1 MGSPGPLSYGVLAV
15 TLLVAHLVQGVTGFG
30 AIVLALPVLALF
42 FPLKT
47 LIPALVVVNLVQV
60 AWFAWRERRSVHA
73 FHAKSMAIA
82 AVLGLPVG
90 YAIFRF
96 LPTQELKVVLG
107 FLVILVAVW
116 NLAGP
121 SSAPPLPRRA
131 YHLLNL
137 GGGIIQGA
145 LASGG
150 PFLVIYAAAML
161 RDKASFRATLCA
173 AFVVLDL
180 VLCAANAA
188 TGSWST
194 GMIPLVLC
202 GLPCMA
208 AGTVLGTI
216 LHDRLPLRP
225 FRVSVFSLLI
235 LSGVLLL
242 RPLLGGAP

>member
-1 MGSPGPLSYGVLAV
+1 
-15 TLLVAHLVQGVTGFG
+15 
-30 AIVLALPVLALF
+30 
-42 FPLKT
+42 
-47 LIPALVVVNLVQV
+47 
-60 AWFAWRERRSVHA
+60 
-73 FHAKSMAIA
+73 
-82 AVLGLPVG
+82 
-90 YAIFRF
+90 
-96 LPTQELKVVLG
+96 
-107 FLVILVAVW
+107 
-116 NLAGP
+116 
-121 SSAPPLPRRA
+121 
-131 YHLLNL
+131 L

-208 AGTVLGTI
+208 VGTVLGTI

-225 FRVSVFSLLI
+225 FRISVFSLLI
-235 LSGVLLL
+235 VSGVVLL
-242 RPLLGGAP
+242 RPLLGAIR

>member
-1 MGSPGPLSYGVLAV
+1 MDSPGPAAYGVLIV

-42 FPLKT
+42 FPLKV
-47 LIPALVVVNLVQV
+47 LIPALVLVNLAQV
-60 AWFAWRERRSVHA
+60 AWFAWRERRFIHRGHA
-73 FHAKSMAIA
+73 TSMALA
-82 AVLGLPVG
+82 AVLGLPIG

-96 LPTQELKVVLG
+96 LPAEELKVGLG
-107 FLVILVAVW
+107 FLVILVAGW

-121 SSAPPLPRRA
+121 SSSRPAPRRA

-180 VLCAANAA
+180 VLSAANAA
-188 TGSWST
+188 TGCWST
-194 GMIPLVLC
+194 GMVPLVLC
-202 GLPCMA
+202 GLPGMLV
-208 AGTVLGTI
+208 GTLLGTI
-216 LHDRLPLRP
+216 LHDHLPVRP
-225 FRVSVFSLLI
+225 FRVLVFALLL
-235 LSGVLLL
+235 LSGVILL
-242 RPLLGGAP
+242 RPLLGAAR